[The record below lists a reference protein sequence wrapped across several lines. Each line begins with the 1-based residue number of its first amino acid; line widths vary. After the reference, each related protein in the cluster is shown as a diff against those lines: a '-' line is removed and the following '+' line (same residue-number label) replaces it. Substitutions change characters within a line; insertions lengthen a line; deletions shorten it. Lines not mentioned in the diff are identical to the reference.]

1 MGKILFVLV
10 SLFFIG
16 DAHAQTIQGL
26 ARIIDG
32 DTIEV
37 AGTKIRLHGIDAP
50 ELGQNCKGV
59 NGAIWDCGKVA
70 SNQLRLFI
78 GGDAVACFPRGHDA
92 FQRVVASC
100 QTVKVDLNASMVA
113 FGMAWAFVKF
123 SNDYVAIENQAKAG
137 KVGIWQA
144 ANQTAWDFRGNRWAG
159 ETAARAGKCIIK
171 GNINRKG
178 ERIYHAPWSRSYKR
192 TRVSEHK
199 GERWFCDE
207 AEALAAG
214 WRAPYN

>member
-1 MGKILFVLV
+1 MFVR
-10 SLFFIG
+10 FFIVFYVLG
-16 DAHAQTIQGL
+16 FSFVNAQTIQGG

-37 AGTKIRLHGIDAP
+37 AGAKIRLHGIDAP

-78 GGDAVACFPRGHDA
+78 GNDAVACFPRGHDA
-92 FQRVVASC
+92 FQRVIASC
-100 QTVKVDLNASMVA
+100 QTAKVDLNASMIA
-113 FGMAWAFVKF
+113 FGMAWAYVQY
-123 SNDYVAIENQAKAG
+123 STDYIALESQAKAG

-144 ANQTAWDFRGNRWAG
+144 ANQTAWDFRENRWAG
-159 ETAARAGKCIIK
+159 ETAARGGKCIIK